1 MPALTRELLSCL
13 PAAVAYLSGP
23 DLVVEFANDAYRRL
37 VGGRDV
43 VGLPPQEA
51 LPELSGGASLEIL
64 RQAWQTGRP
73 MSGREN
79 EVRVR
84 RKDGAG
90 PEPLFADLE
99 FRPVRDAGG
108 AVTGVLLYAA
118 DVTAHVRDRR
128 RLETLTGQLAATE
141 ERYRT
146 LFETMPQGVI
156 HYSADG
162 SVIGANP
169 AVRHIMGLDE
179 AAMTTWPMPPARRAV
194 HEDGSPYRPEDLP
207 VAVALRTG
215 EVVADVVM
223 GMPHAR
229 TGEMRWLRVTAVP
242 DARDREGRPQRAYSI
257 CTDLTGQRRMEAAL
271 EENASLLDRL
281 REANVLG
288 VVASSEQGAYEA
300 NDAFLG
306 IIGCTREDLAA
317 GRISRQSIT
326 APEWVGR
333 DAEAHEQLLAKGAFQ
348 PYEKEYLHRDG
359 HRVPVLV
366 GGAAVDSDPLRWV
379 TFVVDL
385 TARQRAEQERAEL
398 LAREQIARAEA
409 DGAREQ
415 LTFLLRAGAFAAATR
430 DRHEL
435 LEHAAQLVVPGLAD
449 HCIVYVPTEDGTL
462 QAASLAHR
470 DPQRAP
476 VLEAFRDLK
485 VPATGPMATQVAYAT
500 GTTQLLRGAAARL
513 PHWHELPPDL
523 SDVLTRLHAE
533 WVLAVPLTAGRQ
545 RVGVLTLARDADR
558 PPFAETD
565 VEVAEEFAR
574 RLAAAMAH
582 AESSARDHTIAET
595 LQRAVLPAAGPS
607 IPGLDLAVSYLP
619 ASDGVHVGGDWY
631 DIFPLGTGRAGLV
644 IGDVA
649 GHSIAS
655 ASIMGQVRSMLR
667 AYAIDHPHPAE
678 VLQRT
683 NTALGRLLPE
693 AMASAV
699 YAVLDLTTGD
709 LRYANAG
716 HPPPLLAAGTGQA
729 EYLDDAPGVMLGAR
743 AEISL
748 AAGQRRLAPG
758 TGLLFY
764 TDGLIEDRYRDI
776 DEGLGALATAV
787 TQSGARTADQIR
799 AAAESVLH
807 GEPSRADDVCLLAA
821 RLPG

>member
-23 DLVVEFANDAYRRL
+23 DLAVEFANEAYRRL

-64 RQAWQTGRP
+64 RQVWQTGRP

-84 RKDGAG
+84 RGEG
-90 PEPLFADLE
+90 ERPEQLFADLE
-99 FRPVRDAGG
+99 FRPVREASG
-108 AVTGVLLYAA
+108 AVAGVLLYAA
-118 DVTAHVRDRR
+118 DVTAHVHDRR
-128 RLETLTGQLAATE
+128 RLETLTGQMAATE

-156 HYSADG
+156 HYGADG

-169 AVRHIMGLDE
+169 AVRDIMGLDD

-194 HEDGSPYRPEDLP
+194 HEDGSPYRAEDLP

-257 CTDLTGQRRMEAAL
+257 CTDLTGQRRMEATL
-271 EENASLLDRL
+271 QESASLLDRL

-288 VVASSEQGAYEA
+288 VVVSSEEGAYDA

-317 GRISRQSIT
+317 GRISYTSIT
-326 APEWVGR
+326 APESAARDR
-333 DAEAHEQLLAKGAFQ
+333 DALEQLLAKGAFQ

-398 LAREQIARAEA
+398 LAREQAARAEA
-409 DGAREQ
+409 DSAREQ

-430 DRHEL
+430 NRHEL

-449 HCIVYVPTEDGTL
+449 HCVVYLPTTQDTL
-462 QAASLAHR
+462 YAASLAHR

-476 VLEAFRDLK
+476 VLEAFRAFGLPT
-485 VPATGPMATQVAYAT
+485 VGPMATQVAFAT
-500 GTTQLLRGAAARL
+500 GTTQVLRGAAARL
-513 PHWHELPPDL
+513 SHWRGLPPDL
-523 SDVLTRLHAE
+523 GGILARLRLE
-533 WVLAVPLTAGRQ
+533 CVLAVPLTAGPRQ
-545 RVGVLTLARDADR
+545 VGVLTLARDADR

-565 VEVAEEFAR
+565 VKVAEEFAR
-574 RLAAAMAH
+574 RLADAMTH
-582 AESSARDHTIAET
+582 AETSAREHTIAET
-595 LQRAVLPAAGPS
+595 LQRSLLPGTGPGV
-607 IPGLDLAVSYLP
+607 PRLDLAVRYLP

-631 DIFPLGTGRAGLV
+631 DIFPLGAGRAGLV

-667 AYAIDHPHPAE
+667 AYAIDHPHPGE

-683 NTALGRLLPE
+683 NTALARLLPE

-716 HPPPLLAAGTGQA
+716 HPPPLLTAGTGQA
-729 EYLDDAPGVMLGAR
+729 EYLDDAPGVMLGAS

-748 AAGQRRLAPG
+748 AAGSGGSRPAPG
-758 TGLLFY
+758 SCSTP
-764 TDGLIEDRYRDI
+764 
-776 DEGLGALATAV
+776 TA
-787 TQSGARTADQIR
+787 SSRTATVTSTR
-799 AAAESVLH
+799 A
-807 GEPSRADDVCLLAA
+807 
-821 RLPG
+821 